1 MLYPIGGKGTRPRIG
16 LRPYFA
22 GVLDQLW
29 VIEFNGINLPIGLF
43 LFCGLL
49 ATIIV
54 CILKS
59 RYGRGLIAIGENEQF
74 AQASGVDIEKLK
86 INAVIFSTVIAAVGI
101 CVYAQSY
108 GFLELYDA
116 PLTMV
121 YPAISALLIGGATNR
136 RGFVFQVVIGTY
148 LLQSI
153 YLLSV
158 PIANQLLLPEISEI
172 IRSII
177 ANGIILYALII
188 GGKRWK
194 YA

>member
-1 MLYPIGGKGTRPRIG
+1 M
-16 LRPYFA
+16 
-22 GVLDQLW
+22 
-29 VIEFNGINLPIGLF
+29 
-43 LFCGLL
+43 
-49 ATIIV
+49 
-54 CILKS
+54 
-59 RYGRGLIAIGENEQF
+59 IAIGENEQF

>member
-1 MLYPIGGKGTRPRIG
+1 M
-16 LRPYFA
+16 
-22 GVLDQLW
+22 
-29 VIEFNGINLPIGLF
+29 
-43 LFCGLL
+43 
-49 ATIIV
+49 
-54 CILKS
+54 
-59 RYGRGLIAIGENEQF
+59 
-74 AQASGVDIEKLK
+74 
-86 INAVIFSTVIAAVGI
+86 
-101 CVYAQSY
+101 
-108 GFLELYDA
+108 ELYDA